1 MRRPN
6 HLPKR
11 GKESPFRELL
21 IGRFGHTEIDH
32 FDVAPGVIARRREH
46 AAGIAAYASTAKGS
60 RHCLRLAPLLAY
72 EAAARCSPVG
82 KFFASAL
89 HSMAV
94 SQKLAHE
101 SGVFEARPI
110 IGLGI
115 TNVQFPKPVVED
127 DRVQGRVMVK
137 DRRLS
142 RSRPDAGIVV
152 LLIELLNQHHEVVL
166 SYEVTEL
173 VPRGPR
179 P

>member
-1 MRRPN
+1 MRYFEDLDPGRTFQ
-6 HLPKR
+6 
-11 GKESPFRELL
+11 SAREYLMS
-21 IGRFGHTEIDH
+21 
-32 FDVAPGVIARRREH
+32 RED
-46 AAGIAAYASTAKGS
+46 IIAYA
-60 RHCLRLAPLLAY
+60 
-72 EAAARCSPVG
+72 EAWDPQRYHIAEAVARCSPVG
-82 KFFASAL
+82 KFFAAAL

-115 TNVQFPKPVVED
+115 TNVQYPKPVVED
-127 DRVQGRVMVK
+127 DRVRGRVMVK

>member
-1 MRRPN
+1 MRYFEDLEPGRTFQ
-6 HLPKR
+6 
-11 GKESPFRELL
+11 SAREYLMS
-21 IGRFGHTEIDH
+21 
-32 FDVAPGVIARRREH
+32 RED
-46 AAGIAAYASTAKGS
+46 IIAYAEAWDPQ
-60 RHCLRLAPLLAY
+60 RYHID

-127 DRVQGRVMVK
+127 DRVRGRVMVK